1 MKRPVFLFSIVLIFS
16 LLAGCSKMNV
26 AGVTAAIYQ
35 EVPEGYG
42 SLAVNDG
49 ITVEVSAD
57 NDMVEIVSDTN
68 VLPYVEVYVQGGVL
82 TIEYEAGVRFSGS
95 YQTIVRIPH
104 SRSMTSV
111 KLRSG
116 SVFASD
122 VIMESDSRLGFD
134 GTAGSRFDIS
144 GIAAN
149 DMQLSLADGS
159 AFLSGDVDVNNL
171 SLSLTD
177 GSYAAMDGHIAY
189 CNAIMEDGAY
199 LSPRTSSYF
208 EKPSLTVDRFNGNLS
223 DGSKASFYSDGL
235 LTGTLRDG
243 SSVQCDG
250 NAKHDLVIL

>member
-1 MKRPVFLFSIVLIFS
+1 MKRPVFLFSIVLMVS

-42 SLAVNDG
+42 TVAVNDG
-49 ITVEVSAD
+49 ITVEVSDD

-68 VLPYVEVYVQGGVL
+68 VLPYVEVYVQGGTL

-122 VIMESDSRLGFD
+122 VIMESDSR
-134 GTAGSRFDIS
+134 
-144 GIAAN
+144 
-149 DMQLSLADGS
+149 
-159 AFLSGDVDVNNL
+159 
-171 SLSLTD
+171 
-177 GSYAAMDGHIAY
+177 MDGHIAY
-189 CNAIMEDGAY
+189 CHAIMEDGAS